1 MKLNKPGVTD
11 MPNIGSQ
18 RPNQVNTIKLNT
30 YTHWLGFSQCPCSQ
44 PLAHLAANK
53 KEEGKF
59 KYKLIEM

>member
-30 YTHWLGFSQCPCSQ
+30 YTH
-44 PLAHLAANK
+44 
-53 KEEGKF
+53 
-59 KYKLIEM
+59 